1 MQFDYLFTMDNPRNE
16 RRYGELLDMATE
28 QIIHLDESGFGTLW
42 QGEHHFGGEGFE
54 INPNPIV
61 AGAYVAGITKR
72 LRIGTGAVTPPF
84 WHPIRLAEDLALLDQ
99 LSKGRLDI
107 GVARGI
113 QRREFTNFN
122 PEADRGT
129 DEQRNWRYFLEQMD
143 VLKKAWTMEGFRHEG
158 EFFTFPHPGVQDGA
172 TWYPRNPLWRSED
185 GEYIGMSI
193 VPKPYQ
199 KPYPSL
205 WNLLDKTPGF
215 VTSAQERMNVITW
228 LRSREG
234 LREAMGAYTEALEDT
249 LDRPVARGAGVSL
262 MRMVYVA
269 ETDERANPPPVPTD
283 EQAEADTRDLVEAL
297 FDYVGGVRPRG
308 IFANPG
314 EVLTT
319 DEQTGPWW
327 DFLYPRDHLFI
338 GSPET
343 VRAHIAKV
351 NEEYGV
357 QRLVN
362 WSWIPG
368 LHQEQIMR
376 SNRLFVDEVMP
387 HFPGAAP
394 EPVRPAAPDGF
405 GPLTGD

>member
-1 MQFDYLFTMDNPRNE
+1 MQFDYLFTMDNPGNVY
-16 RRYGELLDMATE
+16 RYGELLDMATE
-28 QIIHLDESGFGTLW
+28 QILHLDESGFGTLW

-54 INPNPIV
+54 INPNPIM
-61 AGAYVAGITKR
+61 AGAYVAGITNN

-99 LSKGRLDI
+99 MSKGRLDI

-113 QRREFTNFN
+113 QQREFMNFN
-122 PEADRGT
+122 PEADRRT
-129 DEQRNWRYFLEQMD
+129 DEERNWRYFLEQLE
-143 VLKKAWTMEGFRHEG
+143 VVKKAWTMEAFSHSG
-158 EFFTFPHPGVQDGA
+158 EFFTFPNGNIQDGA
-172 TWYPRNPLWRSED
+172 TWYPRNPLWRSEE

-193 VPKPYQ
+193 IPKPYQ
-199 KPYPSL
+199 KPYPSM

-215 VTSAQERMNVITW
+215 IRSAEERMNVITW

-234 LREAMGAYTEALEDT
+234 LREVMTAYEEKLSEVLGHDV
-249 LDRPVARGAGVSL
+249 PRGTGTSL

-269 ETDERANPPPVPTD
+269 ETDE
-283 EQAEADTRDLVEAL
+283 QAEREARQLIEDL
-297 FDYVGGVRPRG
+297 FMYVGGVRPRD

-314 EVLTT
+314 EKLT
-319 DEQTGPWW
+319 DEEQTGSWW
-327 DFLYPRDHLFI
+327 DFLFPREHLFI

-343 VRAHIAKV
+343 VRAQIAHL
-351 NEEYGV
+351 NAEYGV
-357 QRLVN
+357 DRLVL

-368 LHQEQIMR
+368 LTQEQVMR

-387 HFPGAAP
+387 HFPGAAQPAVTPAMP
-394 EPVRPAAPDGF
+394 ENF

>member
-1 MQFDYLFTMDNPRNE
+1 MQFDYLFTMDNPGNT

-28 QIIHLDESGFGTLW
+28 QIVHLDESGFGTLW

-54 INPNPIV
+54 INPNPV
-61 AGAYVAGITKR
+61 LAGAYVAGITKN

-84 WHPIRLAEDLALLDQ
+84 WHPLRLAEDLALLDQ

-122 PEADRGT
+122 IEADRV

-143 VLKKAWTMEGFRHEG
+143 ILKKAWTQEAFRHEG
-158 EFFTFPHPGVQDGA
+158 EFFTFPHPGVPDGA
-172 TWYPRNPLWRSED
+172 TWHPRNPLWRSED
-185 GEYIGMSI
+185 GEYIAMSI
-193 VPKPYQ
+193 IPKPFQ

-215 VTSAQERMNVITW
+215 ITSAQERFNVITW

-234 LREAMGAYTEALEDT
+234 LREVMDTYAGALEQT
-249 LDRPVARGAGVSL
+249 LGRATVPGEGVSL

-269 ETDERANPPPVPTD
+269 ETDA
-283 EQAEADTRDLVEAL
+283 QAEADTRDLIEAL
-297 FDYVGGVRPRG
+297 FSYVGGVRPRD

-314 EVLTT
+314 EELTHE
-319 DEQTGPWW
+319 DQTGSWW
-327 DFLYPRDHLFI
+327 DFLYPREHLFI
-338 GSPET
+338 GSPDT
-343 VRAHIAKV
+343 VRAHIAQV
-351 NEEYGV
+351 HEEYGV

-362 WSWIPG
+362 WAWIPG
-368 LHQEQIMR
+368 LDQQQIMR

-394 EPVRPAAPDGF
+394 APIRPDAPEGF